1 MRFNA
6 ENDLSAEQLL
16 PGILKNIL
24 VAISMYGKT
33 S

>member
-16 PGILKNIL
+16 AGIIKNIQ
-24 VAISMYGKT
+24 VAISMYL
-33 S
+33 